1 MKRTFKMLSMVA
13 FTLLVVM
20 LSSCK
25 KDEENNSQ
33 AGKKQFTLN
42 AFFKSVE
49 PNKQQFS
56 ISAGQYQYVNGAN
69 GTNILFLPNSFKKK
83 DGSILSTGTVQV
95 MLQEMLTG
103 PKMILGNAPTV
114 SNGKLLISGGQFLV
128 KAYQNGEEL
137 LINPAGKPQ
146 VSLPALS
153 TQPMLTFIGSRMASD
168 SLAGD
173 STIVWSP
180 VDSATTPVVV
190 RQDSF
195 GLSYNFHLDSFTY
208 INCDYFYGS
217 GQPLTDVQVVVP
229 AQHVDSNTAVFMYF
243 PTLNSVAR
251 MYHYTSSTHTF
262 NLGGSYAVPIGLAVK
277 IVVVSTIGTQNYY
290 EIINVPAVTSGLS
303 VPSTPAPATL
313 SDIQTAINS
322 L

>member
-1 MKRTFKMLSMVA
+1 MVCMA
-13 FTLLVVM
+13 TFTLLVVM

-25 KDEENNSQ
+25 KDAQNNAE
-33 AGKKQFTLN
+33 AGKKQFALN
-42 AFFKSVE
+42 TFFKSVE
-49 PNKQQFS
+49 PNKQQFTV
-56 ISAGQYQYVNGAN
+56 SAGQYQYVNGAN
-69 GTNILFLPNSFKKK
+69 GTSILFLPNSFKKK
-83 DGSILSTGTVQV
+83 DGTILSSGTVQIV
-95 MLQEMLTG
+95 LQEMLTG

-114 SNGKLLISGGQFLV
+114 SNGKLLISGGQFFI

-137 LINPAGKPQ
+137 LINPASKPQ
-146 VSLPALS
+146 VSIPAPNA
-153 TQPMLTFIGSRMASD
+153 QQMQTFVGSRVASD
-168 SLAGD
+168 SLSGD

-180 VDSATTPVVV
+180 VDTATTPVVV
-190 RQDSF
+190 RQDTF

-243 PTLNSVAR
+243 PTINSVAR
-251 MYHYTSSTHTF
+251 MYHYASATHAF

-290 EIINVPAVTSGLS
+290 EIINVPAITSGLS
-303 VPSTPAPATL
+303 VTSTPAPATL
-313 SDIQTAINS
+313 TDIQNAINS

>member
-1 MKRTFKMLSMVA
+1 MQTFV
-13 FTLLVVM
+13 
-20 LSSCK
+20 
-25 KDEENNSQ
+25 
-33 AGKKQFTLN
+33 
-42 AFFKSVE
+42 
-49 PNKQQFS
+49 
-56 ISAGQYQYVNGAN
+56 
-69 GTNILFLPNSFKKK
+69 
-83 DGSILSTGTVQV
+83 
-95 MLQEMLTG
+95 
-103 PKMILGNAPTV
+103 
-114 SNGKLLISGGQFLV
+114 
-128 KAYQNGEEL
+128 
-137 LINPAGKPQ
+137 
-146 VSLPALS
+146 
-153 TQPMLTFIGSRMASD
+153 GSRVASD
-168 SLAGD
+168 SLSGD

-180 VDSATTPVVV
+180 VDTATTPVVI

-243 PTLNSVAR
+243 PTINSVAR

-303 VPSTPAPATL
+303 VTSTPVSATL
-313 SDIQTAINS
+313 SDIQNAINS

>member
-1 MKRTFKMLSMVA
+1 MNRTFKMACMA
-13 FTLLVVM
+13 TFTLLVVC

-25 KDEENNSQ
+25 KDSQNNTTS
-33 AGKKQFTLN
+33 GKKEFALN
-42 AFFKSVE
+42 AFFKSVK
-49 PNKQQFS
+49 PDKQQFS

-83 DGSILSTGTVQV
+83 DGSILSSGTVQV
-95 MLQEMLTG
+95 VLQEMLTG

-114 SNGKLLISGGQFLV
+114 SNGKLLISGGQFLI

-137 LINPAGKPQ
+137 LINPASKPQ
-146 VSLPALS
+146 VSLPALN
-153 TQPMLTFIGSRMASD
+153 TQPMLTFIGSRVASD

-243 PTLNSVAR
+243 PTINSVAR
-251 MYHYTSSTHTF
+251 MYQYNSSTHTF

-303 VPSTPAPATL
+303 VTSTPAPATL
-313 SDIQTAINS
+313 SDIQNAINS